1 LTKKLVILHKSLVF
15 NFVKAS
21 FTKYQDFCLFWGYV
35 WMYSWRHV
43 VNIDFQLLGLESD
56 CKEGGILG
64 TEILY
69 FQNINHLLHPIS
81 SKIEVF
87 MNWMPPGDVLF
98 IGAKI
103 SVQYICT

>member
-1 LTKKLVILHKSLVF
+1 
-15 NFVKAS
+15 
-21 FTKYQDFCLFWGYV
+21 
-35 WMYSWRHV
+35 MYLWRHV

-69 FQNINHLLHPIS
+69 FQNINNLLHPIS

-87 MNWMPPGDVLF
+87 MNWIAPGDVLF
-98 IGAKI
+98 YRR
-103 SVQYICT
+103 QD